1 MNTLYCSLEGVWGG
15 SYLFREVKQ
24 NNKPLPVLAADEITK
39 LIVDGVFKPGDRLPN
54 EYELAQR
61 LGVGRSTVREA
72 IKLLVSQNVL
82 EIHRGNGTFV
92 CEQTGVAADPL
103 GLKFIPG
110 KKKLGLDLCEI
121 RFMIEPKIAML
132 AAQNA
137 TPEEVDQMQALCDE
151 IRDQIY
157 AGENY
162 GEKDRELH
170 TLIATCTRNSVIPN
184 LIPILNEAI
193 PLFIDITRQQVKM
206 ETIQTHQAVVDAI
219 RARDPQAAYDAMWQH
234 LVDNKRSIE
243 AIPDDV

>member
-1 MNTLYCSLEGVWGG
+1 M
-15 SYLFREVKQ
+15 FREVKQ

-92 CEQTGVAADPL
+92 CEQTGVAADP
-103 GLKFIPG
+103 
-110 KKKLGLDLCEI
+110 LGLDLCEI

>member
-1 MNTLYCSLEGVWGG
+1 M
-15 SYLFREVKQ
+15 FKEVKQ
-24 NNKPLPVLAADEITK
+24 TNKPLPVLVADEITK
-39 LIVDGVFKPGDRLPN
+39 LIVNGAFKPGDRLPS

-92 CEQTGVAADPL
+92 CEQTGVAEDPL
-103 GLKFIPG
+103 GFKFISG

-132 AAQNA
+132 AARNA
-137 TPEEVDQMQALCDE
+137 TEEEINSMQALCDE
-151 IRDQIY
+151 VRDLIY
-157 AGENY
+157 AGKNY
-162 GEKDRELH
+162 GEKDKALH
-170 TLIATCTRNSVIPN
+170 TLLATCTRNSVIPN

-193 PLFIDITRQQVKM
+193 PLFIDITGQQVKM
-206 ETIQTHQAVVDAI
+206 ETIETHQAVVNAI
-219 RARDPQAAYDAMWQH
+219 RARAPQAAYDAMWQH
-234 LVDNKRSIE
+234 LVDNQRSIE

>member
-1 MNTLYCSLEGVWGG
+1 M
-15 SYLFREVKQ
+15 FREVKQ

-92 CEQTGVAADPL
+92 CEQTGVSADPL

>member
-1 MNTLYCSLEGVWGG
+1 MPAN
-15 SYLFREVKQ
+15 LFTEVKQ
-24 NNKPLPVLAADEITK
+24 TRKPLPVLVADEITQ
-39 LIVDGVFKPGDRLPN
+39 LVVNGDFKPGDRLPS

-92 CEQTGVAADPL
+92 CQQTGVSSDPL
-103 GLKFIPG
+103 GLKFIPD

-137 TPEEVDQMQALCDE
+137 TLAEIAQMQTLCDE
-151 IRDQIY
+151 IRDMIY

-162 GEKDRELH
+162 GEKDKQLH
-170 TLIATCTRNSVIPN
+170 TLIAACTRNLVIPN

-193 PLFIDITRQQVKM
+193 PLFIDITRQQAKM
-206 ETIQTHQAVVDAI
+206 QTIETHQAVVNAI
-219 RARDPQAAYDAMWQH
+219 RARDGQAAYDAMWQH
-234 LVDNKRSIE
+234 LLDNQRSIQ
-243 AIPDDV
+243 ALADQP